1 MRSLTMHSY
10 QILTAMKTEVPFRY
24 SNFPL
29 KIVEDNASDVPGTQ
43 LHVIEKNDFRN
54 QRFAFI
60 DNKAIE
66 DAANWDASWF
76 TNYE

>member
-1 MRSLTMHSY
+1 
-10 QILTAMKTEVPFRY
+10 MKTEAPFHY

-29 KIVEDNASDVPGTQ
+29 KIAEDNKSVPQQTP
-43 LHVIEKNDFRN
+43 LRIIEKNDFRN

-66 DAANWDASWF
+66 DSANWDASWF

>member
-1 MRSLTMHSY
+1 
-10 QILTAMKTEVPFRY
+10 MKTEAPFHY

-29 KIVEDNASDVPGTQ
+29 KIVEDNESAPQKTQ
-43 LHVIEKNDFRN
+43 LRVIDKSNFSN

-66 DAANWDASWF
+66 DSANWDASWF

>member
-1 MRSLTMHSY
+1 
-10 QILTAMKTEVPFRY
+10 MKTEAPFHY

-29 KIVEDNASDVPGTQ
+29 KIAEDNKPTLQKTQ
-43 LHVIEKNDFRN
+43 LRVIKHDDFRN

-60 DNKAIE
+60 NNKAIE
-66 DAANWDASWF
+66 DSANWDASWF